1 MEEETLSKEA
11 KSILIQ
17 SVTLPISYYA
27 MQINKLPTRTIE
39 ELKRL
44 DGKFFFG
51 GLGLI
56 FEMDEHSPLCKV
68 GMANDRK
75 SSTIVGETALG

>member
-44 DGKFFFG
+44 DGKFF
-51 GLGLI
+51 L
-56 FEMDEHSPLCKV
+56 V
-68 GMANDRK
+68 VWA
-75 SSTIVGETALG
+75 